1 MATTMGH
8 ILTLDSM
15 GKTLSIFMSD
25 TSEAV
30 GTKFGHN
37 SPLVDNL
44 KKQLIQ
50 QVHPPSKMVATVGHS
65 LT

>member
-44 KKQLIQ
+44 KKN
-50 QVHPPSKMVATVGHS
+50 
-65 LT
+65 

>member
-15 GKTLSIFMSD
+15 GTTLSIFLSD

-30 GTKFGHN
+30 GAKLGHN
-37 SPLVDNL
+37 IPLVDNL
-44 KKQLIQ
+44 KIFTQ

>member
-15 GKTLSIFMSD
+15 GTTLSIFLSN

-30 GTKFGHN
+30 GTKLGHN

-44 KKQLIQ
+44 KKFTQ